1 MSRRFLSMRA
11 FQCFT
16 LVVCCAC
23 GHRWLYLGAIIDMHK
38 QTSKLFPAD
47 TEEGTSA
54 LTPVKDIASTDSATP
69 PVPPPD
75 SGNTKP
81 TKHHTHKGKPG
92 KSIWKTAFIALL
104 AFFIGLSFSA
114 CRSSDPKD
122 SQDYKNLQSDYSK
135 SQADLRKTRRELLD
149 AQNQIKKVQDKADKW
164 DKEQADKKAAEQK
177 AEQDKKDQEKAAAD
191 KAAQEKAAA
200 DQALRI
206 QAQQQQSQTQK
217 HVQQQ
222 QVQPQLR
229 SQSTVH
235 RGAFC
240 SGAGSTGASDQNGA
254 TLTCR
259 TAKDGR
265 LRWMN

>member
-1 MSRRFLSMRA
+1 MN
-11 FQCFT
+11 
-16 LVVCCAC
+16 
-23 GHRWLYLGAIIDMHK
+23 K
-38 QTSKLFPAD
+38 QTSKLFPANTKED
-47 TEEGTSA
+47 ISILTS
-54 LTPVKDIASTDSATP
+54 VKSTASTDAATP

-75 SGNTKP
+75 SSNTKP
-81 TKHHTHKGKPG
+81 AGHHAHKGKPG
-92 KSIWKTAFIALL
+92 KSIWKTAFIALF
-104 AFFIGLSFSA
+104 AFLIGLSVSS

-122 SQDYKNLQSDYSK
+122 SQDYKDLQSNYSR
-135 SQADLRKTRRELLD
+135 SQAELHKTRKELLD
-149 AQNQIKKVQDKADKW
+149 AKNQVKKIQDKADKW

-191 KAAQEKAAA
+191 KAAQDKAAA
-200 DQALRI
+200 DQAAQI
-206 QAQQQQSQTQK
+206 QAQQQQFQPQK
-217 HVQQQ
+217 HIQQQ
-222 QVQPQLR
+222 HVQPQLR
-229 SQSTVH
+229 SQNTVH

>member
-1 MSRRFLSMRA
+1 MK
-11 FQCFT
+11 
-16 LVVCCAC
+16 
-23 GHRWLYLGAIIDMHK
+23 K
-38 QTSKLFPAD
+38 QTSELFPAETRED
-47 TEEGTSA
+47 TSV
-54 LTPVKDIASTDSATP
+54 LTPVKSTASTDAATSPAP
-69 PVPPPD
+69 PHD

-81 TKHHTHKGKPG
+81 TGHHTHKGKPG

-104 AFFIGLSFSA
+104 TFFIGFGFSA
-114 CRSSDPKD
+114 CCSSDPKD
-122 SQDYKNLQSDYSK
+122 SEDYKDLQSDYSK

-149 AQNQIKKVQDKADKW
+149 AQNQVKKVQDKADKW

-177 AEQDKKDQEKAAAD
+177 AEQDKKDQEKAAAN
-191 KAAQEKAAA
+191 KAAQGKAAA
-200 DQALRI
+200 DQATQI
-206 QAQQQQSQTQK
+206 QAEQQQLQPQK

-222 QVQPQLR
+222 QAQPQLR
-229 SQSTVH
+229 SQGTVH